1 MKEKIIA
8 IITAA
13 GSGKRLAN
21 KIKKQFIKIAEKPI
35 IIHTLEKFIKAN
47 MFDKILITINK
58 EDRKFAENIFSEFKI
73 PKSNFLIVN
82 GGKTRQESVFN
93 ALKLCPS
100 YSKIVVIH
108 DGVRAFVKIEEI
120 KKIVDIAIEKD
131 AVTLGIPA
139 KNTIKKVAQNKVLFT
154 LERKKLWEI
163 FTPQAFK
170 YELIYDAHRNAI
182 EKKIFAN
189 DDAEL
194 VEILGETVFV
204 LQGSPENIKI
214 TNPFDLMFAEAI
226 SKDLR

>member
-108 DGVRAFVKIEEI
+108 DGVRPFVKIEEI

-170 YELIYDAHRNAI
+170 YELIYDAHKNAI